1 MGAGASIESGQSLKE
16 FSAEEIA
23 ELISSLGN
31 AYSQYSDAIVDNG
44 VDGATIFDLDDD
56 KLMEFFGEIG
66 INSAIHQK
74 KILKELTSLKN
85 GNNRNAGDSSDE
97 ENVKEEEN
105 HDADD
110 GHYGGDDDDLASKL
124 NKVIYTDVVTRT
136 PKDIMTSL
144 FKLQGI
150 HLDPSDMKATADKI
164 AEFVGSEGCDGEESF
179 DCFINYRV
187 ATDKD
192 TAEKLYYILKS
203 LEIQPFWDKMCLKNG
218 MDWKQGFLSGLKRSR
233 KFVALISVAGLGQIK
248 NPAADH
254 TKDNVL
260 LEYETALKV
269 MEAIKDQAY
278 ILPIFVGELNGNT
291 LTKFGDF
298 GPYPDSITPIVD
310 TPQE

>member
-1 MGAGASIESGQSLKE
+1 MGAGASIESGHSLKE

-23 ELISSLGN
+23 ELISSLGD
-31 AYSQYSDAIVDNG
+31 AYSQYSDAIIDNG
-44 VDGATIFDLDDD
+44 VDGSTIFDLDDD
-56 KLMEFFGEIG
+56 KMIVTFGEIG
-66 INSAIHQK
+66 INSTIHQK
-74 KILKELTSLKN
+74 RILKELNSLKN
-85 GNNRNAGDSSDE
+85 ENNRNAGNSSD
-97 ENVKEEEN
+97 NDNEEEN

-110 GHYGGDDDDLASKL
+110 GDYGGDDDDLASKL
-124 NKVIYTDVVTRT
+124 DKVIYTDVVTRT

-144 FKLQGI
+144 FKIQGI
-150 HLDPSDMKATADKI
+150 HLDPSDMKATAEKI
-164 AEFVGSEGCDGEESF
+164 AEFVGSDGCDGEDSF

-192 TAEKLYYILKS
+192 IAEQLYYMLKS
-203 LEIQPFWDKMCLKNG
+203 LDIQPFWDKMCLKNG

-278 ILPIFVGELNGNT
+278 ILPVLVGELNGNT

-310 TPQE
+310 DPPQE

>member
-1 MGAGASIESGQSLKE
+1 MGAGASIEPGQSFKD
-16 FSAEEIA
+16 FSADDIA
-23 ELISSLGN
+23 ELISSLGD
-31 AYSQYSDAIVDNG
+31 AYSKYSDAIIDNG

-56 KLMEFFGEIG
+56 KLMEFFDEIG

-74 KILKELTSLKN
+74 RILKELNSLKN
-85 GNNRNAGDSSDE
+85 KNENNRNVGNSSD
-97 ENVKEEEN
+97 NEEEN
-105 HDADD
+105 HEDDENHDA
-110 GHYGGDDDDLASKL
+110 DDDDLASKL
-124 NKVIYTDVVTRT
+124 DKVIYTDVVTRT

-144 FKLQGI
+144 FKLQGV

-164 AEFVGSEGCDGEESF
+164 AEFVGSDGCDGEESF

-192 TAEKLYYILKS
+192 VAEKLYYILKS
-203 LEIQPFWDKMCLKNG
+203 LDIQPFWDKMCLKNG
-218 MDWKQGFLSGLKRSR
+218 MDWKQGFLLGLKRSR

-310 TPQE
+310 DPPQE